1 MERNMNK
8 KVGTALGIAATG
20 LVLSM
25 LLTGPVQAAA
35 SKFQSVFVTNTVDE
49 PVPTKAVDRQQY
61 TTQVDVFAPAME
73 SEVCSDD
80 PPVPAG
86 KRMIVDTVVAEV
98 RDGEQAPNLFLSG
111 HGARPYLSLAKV
123 QDAGDA
129 PGSWVSGSHTYWGA
143 TEQLH
148 LVFGETPSGSV
159 GQVGTAQLT
168 AQVCI
173 HPKGETRYA
182 RVQFTGV
189 LEDL

>member
-1 MERNMNK
+1 MNK
-8 KVGTALGIAATG
+8 KGGTVFGVVAAG

-35 SKFQSVFVTNTVDE
+35 SKFQSVFVANTVDE
-49 PVPTKAVDRQQY
+49 PVPTKAVDRQQF
-61 TTQVDVFAPAME
+61 TTQVDVFAPATDA
-73 SEVCSDD
+73 EVCSDD

-86 KRMIVDTVVAEV
+86 KRMVVDTVVAEV
-98 RDGEQAPNLFLSG
+98 RDGESAPNLFLYG
-111 HGARPYLSLAKV
+111 HGARPYLALSKV

-159 GQVGTAQLT
+159 GQIGTAHLT
-168 AQVCI
+168 GQVCV
-173 HPKGETRYA
+173 HPKGESRYA
-182 RVQFTGV
+182 RVQFTGF
-189 LEDL
+189 LEDV